1 MYSTRNIPTFEVY
14 RGDRLFQSTVDVTA
28 CSSALLDRAEE
39 WQVVRG
45 VTSSDHNAVTFNI
58 GTGGRSEPGPF
69 RGTRIYN
76 TAKVRWSKFLT
87 AFDNAKEE
95 RALTAGMVEVVNSC
109 ERLDEVVDLYT
120 ECVQHACDTAI
131 PRKRSMRRLKL
142 PWWSPEL
149 EGLKK
154 DANTKKRRI
163 RNAAPSRRRYVVE
176 EYVRAKEVY
185 ERAAADAQT
194 TSWKRFCTAQD
205 RESIWDGVYRVIRNT
220 GRNRED
226 VLLIND
232 SGQTC
237 SPNESAVFLMNTF
250 FPDDR
255 VDADDPYHTE
265 VRRRTDGSVVRR
277 RLRISCPG

>member
-1 MYSTRNIPTFEVY
+1 
-14 RGDRLFQSTVDVTA
+14 
-28 CSSALLDRAEE
+28 
-39 WQVVRG
+39 
-45 VTSSDHNAVTFNI
+45 
-58 GTGGRSEPGPF
+58 
-69 RGTRIYN
+69 
-76 TAKVRWSKFLT
+76 
-87 AFDNAKEE
+87 
-95 RALTAGMVEVVNSC
+95 MVEVVDSC
-109 ERLDEVVDLYT
+109 DRLDEVVDLYT

-131 PRKRSMRRLKL
+131 PRKRSVRRLKL

-149 EGLKK
+149 ERLKK

-163 RNAAPSRRRYVVE
+163 RNAAPSRRRFVVE

-205 RESIWDGVYRVIRNT
+205 RESTWDGVYRVIRDT
-220 GRNRED
+220 GKNRED

-265 VRRRTDGSVVRR
+265 AFNPKKGPGIDGFTSDICQAAILRDLGLFLAMANKYFQLGYFPRAWKVAAIKMILKPGKDEYSVRSLIV
-277 RLRISCPG
+277 P